1 MLGVL
6 ARFHFD
12 VKNLEGIRAKH
23 KGKGDRESIACLN
36 RAITEILSDMVG
48 FEQRSECMR
57 EQAWQIS
64 GGRAFLAEGTAS
76 AKAWRQKCL
85 ACLRNDKEVNG
96 SGEEC
101 MRVGSK
107 S

>member
-6 ARFHFD
+6 ARFHFNL
-12 VKNLEGIRAKH
+12 KNLGSIRAKQ
-23 KGKGDRESIACLN
+23 GKGDRESIACLN

-48 FEQRSECMR
+48 FEQRSECTR

-76 AKAWRQKCL
+76 AKAWKQKCVWH
-85 ACLRNDKEVNG
+85 A
-96 SGEEC
+96 
-101 MRVGSK
+101 
-107 S
+107 